1 MIADLDHSDSVRSL
15 LCFTSNALLA
25 SDQIRVLF
33 MQECRRLDNVN
44 FYLPYTWILSK
55 FLFTLSKKQ
64 KPRRVK
70 NEMLGVNENS

>member
-1 MIADLDHSDSVRSL
+1 MNFAEQWNAL
-15 LCFTSNALLA
+15 LHFTSNAGLA

-33 MQECRRLDNVN
+33 MQECRRLDNLN